1 MAAINV
7 PIVSEYSPKGVQAAI
22 KDFQRLETKTE
33 KAGFALKKAF
43 LPATAALGALTAA
56 AVPAVAA
63 ASDLEE
69 SISKVNVIFGEGAE
83 AVRNF
88 SETAA
93 TSLGLSQQ
101 AVLDAAGTFGTF
113 GKAAGLGG
121 QDLAQFNN
129 DFTTLAA
136 DLASFNN
143 TSPEQAI
150 EAIGAALRGESEPLR
165 SYGVLLNDATLK
177 AEALKL
183 GIYDGTGALT
193 DQQKILAA
201 QAAIYEQTG
210 DAQGDFARTS
220 EGLAGQ
226 TKIMQAQF
234 ADLQAELGKALM
246 PVVMALLP
254 VVADLAHWMSENSEL
269 VIIFGGVIGGLA
281 AAVIAINFAM
291 KAWIATKAAYA
302 IVSAAATKATAFFNA
317 VLYANPIMLVVVAVA
332 ALVAGLI
339 ILEKKFGLVTA
350 ALEALFGIFEKV
362 KDGIGWLAE
371 KLGLVSD
378 ELENFEKTTDTA
390 RQEAGDMYESMRD
403 LTSGADDARN
413 QFERASGQIEDFK
426 DEVHESK
433 RPTDKL
439 TEAVDALWKSTDELY
454 RGMFALNPELQRYLD
469 QLDRNEA
476 VRDFNDA
483 VSEFKDVA
491 KSNQEGSVEWEEA
504 NAEVYRSLG
513 DVITEL
519 GNIPQETQSELKI
532 LVDTGQLQA
541 ALDIITRINE
551 GLALAK
557 TQSDG
562 QTAIPSM
569 ADLGAALQSGGFV
582 NTTTIAPQVPTSFGD
597 ERRAGGITLAAPTI
611 STIST
616 ERGRATVTNNVTV
629 NTLNANAETGR
640 RIADSLAAYQRVR
653 GFVN

>member
-177 AEALKL
+177 AEALEL

-201 QAAIYEQTG
+201 QAAIYKQTG

-234 ADLQAELGKALM
+234 ADLQAELGNALM

-254 VVADLAHWMSENSEL
+254 IVADLASWMAENSEL
-269 VIIFGGVIGGLA
+269 VLIFGGVIGGLA

-302 IVSAAATKATAFFNA
+302 IVSAAASKATVIFNTA
-317 VLYANPIMLVVVAVA
+317 LWANPIMLVVVAVA

-339 ILEKKFGLVTA
+339 ILEEKFGLVTA
-350 ALEALFGIFEKV
+350 ALEGLFGIFEKV

-378 ELENFEKTTDTA
+378 EVENFEKTTDTA
-390 RQEAGDMYESMRD
+390 REQAGDMYESMRN
-403 LTSGADDARN
+403 LTSGADDARD
-413 QFERASGQIEDFK
+413 QFERASGEIEDFK
-426 DEVHESK
+426 DEVHDSK
-433 RPTDKL
+433 RPTDNL

-469 QLDRNEA
+469 QLDRNDA

-483 VSEFKDVA
+483 VAEFEEVA
-491 KSNQEGSVEWEEA
+491 KTNQEGSVEWEEA

-513 DVITEL
+513 DVVTEL

-557 TQSDG
+557 TQSGG

-582 NTTTIAPQVPTSFGD
+582 NTTTIAPEVPTSFGD
-597 ERRAGGITLAAPTI
+597 ERRAPITLAAPTI
-611 STIST
+611 STMST

-653 GFVN
+653 GFVD

>member
-1 MAAINV
+1 MAINI
-7 PIVSEYSPKGVQAAI
+7 PLISEYSPKGIQAAI

-43 LPATAALGALTAA
+43 VPATAALGALTAA

-177 AEALKL
+177 AEALEL

-201 QAAIYEQTG
+201 QAAIYKQTG
-210 DAQGDFARTS
+210 DAQGDFQRTQ

-254 VVADLAHWMSENSEL
+254 IVADLASWMAENSEL
-269 VIIFGGVIGGLA
+269 VLIFGGVIGGLA

-302 IVSAAATKATAFFNA
+302 IVSAAATKATVIFNTA
-317 VLYANPIMLVVVAVA
+317 LFANPIMLVVVAVA

-350 ALEALFGIFEKV
+350 ALEGLFGIFEKV

-390 RQEAGDMYESMRD
+390 REQAGDMYESMRD

-413 QFERASGQIEDFK
+413 QFERANGQIEDFK

-483 VSEFKDVA
+483 VAEFEEVA
-491 KSNQEGSVEWEEA
+491 KTNQEGSVEWEEA

-513 DVITEL
+513 DVVQEL

-557 TQSDG
+557 TQSGG
-562 QTAIPSM
+562 QTALPSM

-597 ERRAGGITLAAPTI
+597 ERRAPITLAAPTI

-629 NTLNANAETGR
+629 NALNANAETGR

>member
-22 KDFQRLETKTE
+22 KDFQNLETKTQ

-150 EAIGAALRGESEPLR
+150 EAIGQALRGENEGMR
-165 SYGVLLNDATLK
+165 QFGVLLNDATLK
-177 AEALKL
+177 AEALEL

-201 QAAIYEQTG
+201 QAAIFKQTG
-210 DAQGDFARTS
+210 DAQGDFLRTS

-254 VVADLAHWMSENSEL
+254 IVADLASWMAENSEL
-269 VIIFGGVIGGLA
+269 VLIFGGVIGGLA

-302 IVSAAATKATAFFNA
+302 IVTAAATKATAFFNA
-317 VLYANPIMLVVVAVA
+317 VLYANPVLLVVAAVA

-350 ALEALFGIFEKV
+350 ALEGLFGIFEKV

-390 RQEAGDMYESMRD
+390 REQAGDMYESMRD

-413 QFERASGQIEDFK
+413 QFERANGQIEDFK

-433 RPTDKL
+433 RPTDLL
-439 TEAVDALWKSTDELY
+439 TEAVDELWKSTDRLY
-454 RGMFALNPELQRYLD
+454 RGMFELNPELQRYLD
-469 QLDRNEA
+469 QLDRDAA

-483 VSEFKDVA
+483 VAEFNSVA
-491 KSNQEGSVEWEEA
+491 RTNQEGSREWEEA
-504 NAEVYRSLG
+504 NAEVYRGLT

-519 GNIPQETQSELKI
+519 GNIPQEKQTELKF
-532 LVDTGQLQA
+532 LADTGDLQKV
-541 ALDIITRINE
+541 LDIVNRINE
-551 GLALAK
+551 GLRIAK
-557 TQSDG
+557 TQSG
-562 QTAIPSM
+562 KVSLPSVESI
-569 ADLGAALQSGGFV
+569 GGALQKGGFTGTTV
-582 NTTTIAPQVPTSFGD
+582 IAPTVPTTIRD
-597 ERRAGGITLAAPTI
+597 ETGTAGVRIAAPTI

-616 ERGRATVTNNVTV
+616 ERGTATVTNNVTV

-653 GFVN
+653 GFVR

>member
-1 MAAINV
+1 MAINI
-7 PIVSEYSPKGVQAAI
+7 PLISEYSPKGIQAAI

-43 LPATAALGALTAA
+43 VPATAALGALTAA

-177 AEALKL
+177 AEALEL

-201 QAAIYEQTG
+201 QAAIYKQTG
-210 DAQGDFARTS
+210 DAQGDFQRTQ

-254 VVADLAHWMSENSEL
+254 IVADLASWMSENSEL
-269 VIIFGGVIGGLA
+269 VLIFGGVIGGLA

-302 IVSAAATKATAFFNA
+302 IVSAAATKATVIFNTA
-317 VLYANPIMLVVVAVA
+317 LFANPIMLVVVAVA

-350 ALEALFGIFEKV
+350 ALEGLFGIFEKV

-390 RQEAGDMYESMRD
+390 REQAGDMYESMRD

-413 QFERASGQIEDFK
+413 QFERANGQIEDFK

-483 VSEFKDVA
+483 VAEFEEVA
-491 KSNQEGSVEWEEA
+491 KTNQEGSVEWEEA

-513 DVITEL
+513 DVVQEL

-557 TQSDG
+557 TQSGG
-562 QTAIPSM
+562 QTALPSM

-597 ERRAGGITLAAPTI
+597 ERRAPITLAAPTI

-629 NTLNANAETGR
+629 NALNANAETGR

>member
-177 AEALKL
+177 AEALEL

-234 ADLQAELGKALM
+234 ADLQAELGNALM

-254 VVADLAHWMSENSEL
+254 IVADLASWMAENSEL
-269 VIIFGGVIGGLA
+269 VLIFGGVIGGLA

-302 IVSAAATKATAFFNA
+302 IVSAAASKATVIFNTA
-317 VLYANPIMLVVVAVA
+317 LWANPIMLVVVAVA

-339 ILEKKFGLVTA
+339 ILEEKFGLVTA
-350 ALEALFGIFEKV
+350 ALEGLFGIFEKV

-378 ELENFEKTTDTA
+378 EVENFEKTTDTA
-390 RQEAGDMYESMRD
+390 REQAGDMYESMRN
-403 LTSGADDARN
+403 LTSGADDARD
-413 QFERASGQIEDFK
+413 QFERASGEIEDFK
-426 DEVHESK
+426 DEVHDSK
-433 RPTDKL
+433 RPTDNL

-469 QLDRNEA
+469 QLDRNDA

-483 VSEFKDVA
+483 VAEFEEVA
-491 KSNQEGSVEWEEA
+491 KTNQEGSVEWEEA

-513 DVITEL
+513 DVVTEL

-557 TQSDG
+557 TQSGG

-582 NTTTIAPQVPTSFGD
+582 NTTTIAPEVPTSFGD
-597 ERRAGGITLAAPTI
+597 ERRAPITLAAPTI
-611 STIST
+611 STMST

-653 GFVN
+653 GFVD

>member
-1 MAAINV
+1 MAINI
-7 PIVSEYSPKGVQAAI
+7 PLISEYSPKGIQAAI

-43 LPATAALGALTAA
+43 VPATAALGALTAA

-177 AEALKL
+177 AEALEL

-201 QAAIYEQTG
+201 QAAIYKQTG
-210 DAQGDFARTS
+210 DAQGDFQRTQ

-254 VVADLAHWMSENSEL
+254 IVADLASWMSENSEL
-269 VIIFGGVIGGLA
+269 VLIFGGVIGGLA

-302 IVSAAATKATAFFNA
+302 IVSAAATKATVIFNTA
-317 VLYANPIMLVVVAVA
+317 LFANPIMLVVVAVA

-350 ALEALFGIFEKV
+350 ALEGLFGIFEKV

-378 ELENFEKTTDTA
+378 ELETFEKTTDTA
-390 RQEAGDMYESMRD
+390 REQAGDMYESMRD

-413 QFERASGQIEDFK
+413 QFERANGQIEDFK
-426 DEVHESK
+426 DEVHNSK

-483 VSEFKDVA
+483 VAEFEEVA
-491 KSNQEGSVEWEEA
+491 KTNQEGSVEWEEA

-513 DVITEL
+513 DVVQEL

-557 TQSDG
+557 TQSGG
-562 QTAIPSM
+562 QTALPSM

-597 ERRAGGITLAAPTI
+597 ERRAPITLAAPTI

-629 NTLNANAETGR
+629 NALNANAETGR